1 MTREDSGG
9 VSGGLEQ
16 AKMISLLPGTRV
28 AVSGL
33 KGAKVKSMNGVE
45 GIVKKYKKDKD
56 RYIVDFPDGPM
67 KVQRLNLT
75 VLPTTEQQQQQPQ
88 VFGNMDE
95 MMEGLKGM
103 GMPPEML
110 NALTL
115 EQKKAMM
122 LMTMKSEVVEKAK
135 NTPGVMADSKELTE
149 ERDGVYGWKDA
160 KDHVYLEVK
169 NATPLT
175 TCVLGENT
183 LQVMTSAGGE
193 AMLEG
198 ELFQD
203 IDLTKS
209 GYELRG
215 EKLLITLVKK
225 QPMRWLMVLR

>member
-1 MTREDSGG
+1 
-9 VSGGLEQ
+9 
-16 AKMISLLPGTRV
+16 
-28 AVSGL
+28 
-33 KGAKVKSMNGVE
+33 
-45 GIVKKYKKDKD
+45 
-56 RYIVDFPDGPM
+56 M

-149 ERDGVYGWKDA
+149 ERDGVYGWNDA
-160 KDHVYLEVK
+160 KDHVYLEVR

-175 TCVLGENT
+175 TCVHGENT
-183 LQVMTSAGGE
+183 LQVMTSGGGE

>member
-1 MTREDSGG
+1 
-9 VSGGLEQ
+9 
-16 AKMISLLPGTRV
+16 
-28 AVSGL
+28 
-33 KGAKVKSMNGVE
+33 VE
-45 GIVKKYKKDKD
+45 GIIKKYKKDKD

-183 LQVMTSAGGE
+183 LQVMTCAGGE